1 MDFCGHRGQTS
12 PDSDSTQHMDRMNNA
27 APPLASNSPPTV
39 TSRDRLGFTLF
50 LAAVLHALVILGI
63 TFDIP
68 TPSELSKSLE
78 ITLATQ
84 QSEAPPEDADY
95 LAQMNQQGSGT
106 LEEKAAPSTTEEA
119 PFQDSEINRVSPPP
133 QVRAPPPAPVQQK
146 TVTTTAPSQQRV
158 TTAPPSPKPLPAP
171 AAQLR
176 FDMNDLS
183 REIASLEA
191 QLAEER
197 QAYARRTRILR
208 LNAAST
214 MQDKGAFY
222 KDAWRRKVEQV
233 GNLNYPAQARANRI
247 YGSLRLLVQI
257 NRDGTLRDVQILESS
272 GEQVLDQAAMRIVRL
287 AAPFMPFTG
296 DLMDIDVLEI
306 IRTWRFE
313 PGDRVSSF

>member
-1 MDFCGHRGQTS
+1 MDS
-12 PDSDSTQHMDRMNNA
+12 MNTA
-27 APPLASNSPPTV
+27 VTPPAPSQARNV

-50 LAAVLHALVILGI
+50 IAAVLHALLILGI
-63 TFDIP
+63 TFDLP
-68 TPSELSKSLE
+68 TPSELTKSLE

-84 QSEAPPEDADY
+84 RADEAPEEADY
-95 LAQMNQQGSGT
+95 LAQINQQGSGT

-119 PFQDSEINRVSPPP
+119 DFQDSEIHEVTP
-133 QVRAPPPAPVQQK
+133 QQQVTAPPPEQEQQK
-146 TVTTTAPSQQRV
+146 VITTSAPKVDQVTA
-158 TTAPPSPKPLPAP
+158 APPTAEPEPAP
-171 AAQLR
+171 TAELS
-176 FDMNDLS
+176 FNMSDLS

-197 QAYARRTRILR
+197 QAYARRPRILR

-214 MQDKGAFY
+214 MADKGAFY

-233 GNLNYPAQARANRI
+233 GNLNYPVEARANRI
-247 YGSLRLLVQI
+247 YGSLRLMVQI
-257 NRDGTLRDVQILESS
+257 NRDGSLRDVRILESS
-272 GEQVLDQAAMRIVRL
+272 GEKILDDAAIRIVRL

-296 DLMDIDVLEI
+296 ELLDVDVLEI

>member
-1 MDFCGHRGQTS
+1 MDS
-12 PDSDSTQHMDRMNNA
+12 MNTA
-27 APPLASNSPPTV
+27 VTPPAPSQARTV

-50 LAAVLHALVILGI
+50 IAAVLHALLILGI
-63 TFDIP
+63 TFDLP
-68 TPSELSKSLE
+68 TPSELTKSLE

-84 QSEAPPEDADY
+84 RADEAPEEADY
-95 LAQMNQQGSGT
+95 LAQINQQGSGT

-119 PFQDSEINRVSPPP
+119 DFQDSEIHEV
-133 QVRAPPPAPVQQK
+133 APPPEQEQQK
-146 TVTTTAPSQQRV
+146 VITTSAPKVDQVTA
-158 TTAPPSPKPLPAP
+158 APPTAKPEPAP
-171 AAQLR
+171 TAELS
-176 FDMNDLS
+176 FNMSDLS

-197 QAYARRTRILR
+197 QAYARRPRILR

-214 MQDKGAFY
+214 MADKGAFY

-233 GNLNYPAQARANRI
+233 GNLNYPAEARANRI
-247 YGSLRLLVQI
+247 YGSLRLMVQI
-257 NRDGTLRDVQILESS
+257 NRDGSLRDVRILESS
-272 GEQVLDQAAMRIVRL
+272 GEKILDDAAIRIVRL

-296 DLMDIDVLEI
+296 ELMDVDVLEI

>member
-1 MDFCGHRGQTS
+1 MDS
-12 PDSDSTQHMDRMNNA
+12 MNTAVNTP
-27 APPLASNSPPTV
+27 APSQAPIVAP
-39 TSRDRLGFTLF
+39 RDRLGFALF
-50 LAAVLHALVILGI
+50 IAAILHALLILGI
-63 TFDIP
+63 TFDLP
-68 TPSELSKSLE
+68 TPNELTKSLE

-84 QSEAPPEDADY
+84 QAEKAPEQADY
-95 LAQMNQQGSGT
+95 LAQINQQGSGT

-119 PFQDSEINRVSPPP
+119 DFQDSEINQVTP
-133 QVRAPPPAPVQQK
+133 QQQVTAPPPEREQQK
-146 TVTTTAPSQQRV
+146 VITTSAPKLDQVTA
-158 TTAPPSPKPLPAP
+158 APPTPKPEPAP
-171 AAQLR
+171 TAELS
-176 FDMNDLS
+176 FNMSDLS

-197 QAYARRTRILR
+197 QAYARRPRILR

-214 MQDKGAFY
+214 MADKGAFY

-233 GNLNYPAQARANRI
+233 GNLNYPAEARANRI

-257 NRDGTLRDVQILESS
+257 NRDGSLREVRILESS
-272 GEQVLDQAAMRIVRL
+272 GEQVLDDAAMRIVRL

-296 DLMDIDVLEI
+296 ELMDVDVLEI